1 MEDRDARRLG
11 TPARFL
17 TVAVAALIT
26 SCASSGAPVAH
37 DPWEPVN
44 RGIYRFNDFG
54 DRALLKP
61 VAKAYKAVLP
71 TFMRR
76 GVSNFYDNLSTPR
89 SALNNFL
96 QGKPKRGFSDMAR
109 FVLNS
114 SFGIGGL
121 LDPATDAGLQEYDE
135 DFGQTFA
142 VWGMPNGPY
151 VVLPFLGP
159 STLRDAFSQPFDAAA
174 DPLVY
179 YENSSIRD
187 KLYVLRVIDLRARLL
202 SAEAFLEDSKDPYIT
217 LRESYLQNRNYV
229 IHDGDPPVDE
239 DFYDD
244 FEDFDESAD
253 TNN

>member
-1 MEDRDARRLG
+1 MGDRGAHRLG
-11 TPARFL
+11 TPAKFL
-17 TVAVAALIT
+17 TVALATLLT
-26 SCASSGAPVAH
+26 SCASSGAPVDH

-44 RGIYRFNDFG
+44 RGVYRFNDFG
-54 DRALLKP
+54 DRVLLKP
-61 VAKAYKAVLP
+61 VAKAYRTVVP

-76 GVSNFYDNLSTPR
+76 GVSNFYSNLSTPR

-96 QGKPKRGFSDMAR
+96 QGKPNRGVSDIVR

-114 SFGIGGL
+114 SLGIGGL
-121 LDPATDAGLQEYDE
+121 LDPATGAGLEEYDE

-142 VWGMPNGPY
+142 VWGMPDGPY

-159 STLRDAFSQPFDAAA
+159 STLRDAFSQPFDAAS
-174 DPLVY
+174 DPLLY
-179 YENSSIRD
+179 YDNSSVRD
-187 KLYVLRVIDLRARLL
+187 KLIVLRVIDLRARLL

-229 IHDGDPPVDE
+229 IYDGDPPVDD

-244 FEDFDESAD
+244 FEDLDESAD
-253 TNN
+253 TAN

>member
-1 MEDRDARRLG
+1 M
-11 TPARFL
+11 
-17 TVAVAALIT
+17 
-26 SCASSGAPVAH
+26 AH

-54 DRALLKP
+54 DRVLIKP
-61 VAKAYKAVLP
+61 VAKAYKTLVP
-71 TFMRR
+71 SFMRR
-76 GVSNFYDNLSTPR
+76 GVTNFADNLSTPR
-89 SALNNFL
+89 SAMNNFL
-96 QGKPKRGFSDMAR
+96 QGKPKRGVSDLVR

-114 SFGIGGL
+114 TFGIAGL
-121 LDPATDAGLQEYDE
+121 LDLASAAGLEEYDE

-142 VWGMPNGPY
+142 VWGMPDGPY

-159 STLRDAFSQPFDAAA
+159 STLRDAFAQPLDRAT

-179 YENSSIRD
+179 YDNSSVRD
-187 KLYVLRVIDLRARLL
+187 KLYVLRLIDLRARLL
-202 SAEAFLEDSKDPYIT
+202 AAEGLLEDSKDRYIT

-244 FEDFDESAD
+244 FEDFDEPAEPGQ
-253 TNN
+253 